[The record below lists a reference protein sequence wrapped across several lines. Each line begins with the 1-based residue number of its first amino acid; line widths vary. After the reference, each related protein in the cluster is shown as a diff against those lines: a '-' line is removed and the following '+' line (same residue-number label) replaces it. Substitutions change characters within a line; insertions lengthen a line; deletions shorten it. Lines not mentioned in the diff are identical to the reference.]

1 MSEEVQ
7 NTLAE
12 VLNST
17 QIEGSIGNNINNM
30 LPPENS
36 SYKNKLDIENIRTK
50 RPERI
55 IVEYTI
61 RNKEVLSNGNSEN
74 ME

>member
-61 RNKEVLSNGNSEN
+61 RNKKVLSNGNSEN